1 MISRNENVKLSFKV
15 NAPESSV
22 IAKRGERTTLR
33 IDVTNGVVICY
44 TYYDFNDNPLILT
57 YNVNVGDTV
66 DIVLMSFRLELY
78 INGELID
85 ENWPAGNRLFNLGDE
100 LEGDMEITQSSYAYA
115 KKEEPAVIGTFRN
128 AEGWRPADNIFV
140 GDCMPYVCDGRYHVL
155 YLKDRRHHS
164 SKWSLGAHQWSHIST
179 ADFEEWQIH
188 PLAVEITDQF
198 EASICTGSFIKA
210 KGKYYLFYT
219 VRNNDFYREIHS
231 NNSFAYIRRSVSED
245 GYHFEKDESFG
256 FTLSKKYHGP
266 TSRDPKVVM
275 DDNGLFHMLVT
286 TSLME
291 NSEGKEEGCLAHLV
305 SEDLDT
311 WTECDEPALLTG
323 SAEQP
328 ECPDYFSY
336 NGKYYMLGSIRGA
349 AHYRISD
356 KPFSDWRQPKKPVIE
371 GATVPKGAVWGDK
384 IVFTGF
390 KNIDGYG
397 GSMTFTSASFDEDGE
412 LVF

>member
-1 MISRNENVKLSFKV
+1 MISRNEDMKLSFTV
-15 NAPESSV
+15 QSAESSSV
-22 IAKRGERTTLR
+22 AKRNNVTTLQ
-33 IDVTNGVVICY
+33 IDVTNGVVVSY
-44 TYYDFNDNPLILT
+44 AYYDFDKRPLILT
-57 YNVNVGDTV
+57 ANVEIGDAV
-66 DIVLMSFRLELY
+66 EIVLMSFRVELY
-78 INGELID
+78 VNGELVD
-85 ENWPAGNRLFNLGDE
+85 ENWPAGNRMFNLGDE
-100 LEGDMEITQSSYAYA
+100 IESEFEIRQSHYTYVKAV
-115 KKEEPAVIGTFRN
+115 EPAVIGTFRN
-128 AEGWRPADNIFV
+128 AEGWRPAENVFV

-164 SKWSLGAHQWSHIST
+164 SKWSLGAHQWAHIST
-179 ADFEEWQIH
+179 ADFDEWQIH

-219 VRNNDFYREIHS
+219 VRNNDFYRERLS

-275 DDNGLFHMLVT
+275 GDDGLFHMLVT
-286 TSLME
+286 TSVVE
-291 NSEGKEEGCLAHLV
+291 NNEGCLAHLV
-305 SEDLDT
+305 SEDLDN

-323 SAEQP
+323 SEEQP

-336 NGKYYMLGSIRGA
+336 NGKYYMLGSLRGV

-356 KPFSDWRQPKKPVIE
+356 KPFSDWREPKDPVIHCS
-371 GATVPKGAVWGDK
+371 TVPKGAVWGDR

-390 KNIDGYG
+390 KGIGGYG
-397 GSMTFTSASFDEDGE
+397 GSMTFSSATFDEDGE